1 MKLFSLGPVSLF
13 DFGIAT
19 GVIAALLGV
28 FFTCRIVVP
37 SEPESVCE
45 LKNTPQGNT
54 APEKQIRA
62 LCEKECKRIKQTR

>member
-37 SEPESVCE
+37 PEAESVCE
-45 LKNTPQGNT
+45 LKNTPQGYT

-62 LCEKECKRIKQTR
+62 LCEKDHKRIKQTR